1 MSLSA
6 DWLLLSL
13 ASALLLG
20 VYDLFKKHAVN
31 GNAVLPVLFFS
42 CLAAALVWLGLLLAA
57 PLLPTALQTQP
68 LSATDHLLLF
78 AKSSLVG
85 TSWIF
90 AYFGLKHLPVS
101 VAGPIRATSPLWTLA
116 GAVLLFSERPSL
128 QQWLGILLAIGAF
141 YAFSLAGRREGLHF
155 HKNRWVFFTIAAT
168 LLGASSALY
177 DRWLLGFHGFT
188 PPTVQAWF
196 HFYLVVFFLPFLY
209 GWYRQWWPTGT
220 FTFRWS
226 IPAIGVGLLLTDFL
240 YFTALH
246 DPDAMVSLVS
256 ALRRA
261 SVLVT
266 FVGGFLFFGDTNFRA
281 KLLPTLGILAGV
293 LLIVA

>member
-1 MSLSA
+1 MSLLA
-6 DWLLLSL
+6 DWLFLSL

-20 VYDLFKKHAVN
+20 IYDLCKKHAVN

-42 CLAAALVWLGLLLAA
+42 SLTAAAVWVGLFLAA
-57 PLLPTALQTQP
+57 PLLPAQLQTQP
-68 LSATDHLLLF
+68 LGPVDHLLLL

-101 VAGPIRATSPLWTLA
+101 VAGPIRATSPLWTLG
-116 GAVLLFSERPSL
+116 GAILLFAERPTP
-128 QQWLGILLAIGAF
+128 QQWTGILLTIGAF
-141 YAFSLAGRREGLHF
+141 YAFSLVGRQEGLHF
-155 HKNRWVFFTIAAT
+155 HKNRWVFYTIAAT

-188 PPTVQAWF
+188 PSTVQAWF
-196 HFYLVVFFLPFLY
+196 HIYLVVFFLPFLY
-209 GWYRQWWPTGT
+209 GWYRQWWPTGA

-226 IPAIGVGLLLTDFL
+226 MPAIGLSLLLTDYL
-240 YFTALH
+240 YFSALH
-246 DPDAMVSLVS
+246 DPEAMVSLVS

-266 FVGGFLFFGDTNFRA
+266 FVGGFLFFGDCNFRS

-293 LLIVA
+293 LLIVG